1 MNLLCIHQKL
11 QGEWCSQLE
20 IRQTWFTANR
30 FICVVLNLWFPGL
43 ASRLFPQM
51 FALKGFLFLIP
62 IIFCITSQI
71 APREGS
77 HYTQTITPLTNI
89 LEKVWVWTWE
99 IALLV
104 SQKPPN
110 LLPLLCFPE
119 ICKELLW
126 IPAMAGSHRSDRV
139 MWSKHR
145 CVCVCVSF
153 VGR

>member
-20 IRQTWFTANR
+20 IRQTWFTANW
-30 FICVVLNLWFPGL
+30 FICVVLYLWFPGL
-43 ASRLFPQM
+43 TSRLFPQM